1 MRPLA
6 LLVVA
11 LVVALVAL
19 VVVVGTGCPPKAPA
33 TPSRITAV
41 STVEPDVLSPLL
53 SESGGA
59 HEVMALFAR
68 DLVMTD
74 PSWQVVPDLAARV
87 PSLENGDAKLVDG
100 KLVVTWHIRADAAWE
115 DGKPVVAA
123 DFLTGWRFQS
133 DPTQEIVVGRDD
145 AQRIEAMEA
154 EGDSMTSRTFT
165 VTWREPNPFFAQ
177 PRVHRPLPYHRL
189 AKRIVSGNGVLPQLK
204 DDPIARAPL
213 SNGPFKL
220 KEHVPGQHFWFVRN
234 EAYRPRALVDEVL
247 VNIAPSTSTAL
258 TMMAAKQADLVFPS
272 GGPSP
277 VEARA
282 FASTNAHVAV
292 AQAPGQGWTHVDF
305 NLDDPWLAD
314 VRLRRALA
322 HALPRDEIF
331 RAISSGLYET
341 AQSYLPPKHW
351 GQSASVAP
359 LAFDV
364 VLAKRLL
371 DEAGWVVPADG
382 GVRVNVRGE
391 RLVLE
396 LAAASEVKESA
407 ELLQHCVKAWRDV
420 GVEVVLDLRPFK
432 VFFGEGARKRKL
444 KHMSFYSW
452 TLDGTSM
459 GGALWRSDKIPS
471 SENGFKGQNLPG
483 WRNDEA
489 TRLLKAAD
497 ATMDLGARRTMLA
510 RVQELVRDELPAI
523 PMYFRPVVVVHT
535 KELRGIEPTGTL
547 TPLAWNAHAWSKGAA
562 GARADSQ

>member
-1 MRPLA
+1 MV
-6 LLVVA
+6 VVA
-11 LVVALVAL
+11 
-19 VVVVGTGCPPKAPA
+19 VGAGCPPKPDAPRV
-33 TPSRITAV
+33 TSRITAV

-68 DLVMTD
+68 DLVVTD
-74 PSWQVVPDLAARV
+74 PTWSVVPDLAERV

-123 DFLTGWRFQS
+123 DFILGWRVQS
-133 DPTQEIVVGRDD
+133 DPSQDVVVGRDD
-145 AQRIEAMEA
+145 AQRIELMLASPNDA
-154 EGDSMTSRTFT
+154 RAFT

-177 PRVHRPLPYHRL
+177 PRVHRPLPAHVVEPRL
-189 AKRIVSGNGVLPQLK
+189 VAGGTGALLQLK

-220 KEHVPGQHFWFVRN
+220 KEHLPGQHFWLVRN
-234 EAYRPRALVDEVL
+234 DAYKPRPLVDEVL
-247 VNIAPSTSTAL
+247 VKIAPSTSTAL
-258 TMMAAKQADLVFPS
+258 TMLAARQADLVFPS

-282 FASTNAHVAV
+282 FASTNPSVQL
-292 AQAPGQGWTHVDF
+292 AQAAGQVWTHVDF

-331 RAISSGLYET
+331 GAISDGLYET

-351 GQSASVAP
+351 GHSPNVTP
-359 LAFDV
+359 LSFDV
-364 VLAKRLL
+364 ALAKRQL
-371 DEAGWVVPADG
+371 DQAGWAMPKDG
-382 GVRVNVRGE
+382 SDVRVNAKGE
-391 RLVLE
+391 QLRLE

-407 ELLQHCVKAWRDV
+407 EMLQHCVKAWRDI
-420 GVEVVLDLRPFK
+420 GVDVVLDLRPFK

-459 GGALWRSDKIPS
+459 GGALWRTDKIPS
-471 SENGFKGQNLPG
+471 ADNGFKGQNLPG
-483 WRNDEA
+483 WKNDEA
-489 TRLLKAAD
+489 TRLLQEAD
-497 ATMDLGARRTMLA
+497 ATLDVNVRRTMLA
-510 RVQELVRDELPAI
+510 RVQVLVREELPAI

-535 KELRGIEPTGTL
+535 KNVQGIAPTGTL
-547 TPLAWNAHAWSKGAA
+547 TPLAWNAHAWTK
-562 GARADSQ
+562 Q

>member
-11 LVVALVAL
+11 PVVALVVA
-19 VVVVGTGCPPKAPA
+19 VVVVGTGCPTKAPA

-74 PSWQVVPDLAARV
+74 PSWTVVPDLAARV

-115 DGKPVVAA
+115 DGKPVVAE
-123 DFLTGWRFQS
+123 DFILGWRVQS
-133 DPTQEIVVGRDD
+133 DASQEIVVGRDD
-145 AQRIEAMEA
+145 AQRIE
-154 EGDSMTSRTFT
+154 SMVALPNDARSFT

-177 PRVHRPLPYHRL
+177 PRVHRPLPAHVVGT
-189 AKRIVSGNGVLPQLK
+189 RIVAGGSGTFLQLK
-204 DDPIARAPL
+204 NDAIARTPL

-234 EAYRPRALVDEVL
+234 DAYRPRALVDEVL

-258 TMMAAKQADLVFPS
+258 TMMAAKQADVVFPS

-282 FASTNAHVAV
+282 FASTDDHVAI
-292 AQAPGQGWTHVDF
+292 AQAAGQVWTHVDF

-331 RAISSGLYET
+331 RAISGGLYET

-351 GQSASVAP
+351 GHSTSVAP

-371 DEAGWVVPADG
+371 DEAGWIVPAGG
-382 GVRVNVRGE
+382 GVRVNANSE

-483 WRNDEA
+483 WKNDEA
-489 TRLLKAAD
+489 TRLLKEAD
-497 ATMDLGARRTMLA
+497 ATLDLSARRSMLA
-510 RVQELVRDELPAI
+510 RVQELVRNELPAI
-523 PMYFRPVVVVHT
+523 PMYFRPVVVVHA
-535 KELRGIEPTGTL
+535 KDLQGIAPTGTL